1 MNIICPNCKKEI
13 DDSAKFCPL
22 CGQELSLAGTTTLSS
37 SKKIKIYLASFF
49 LSPLGLFW
57 FFKYFKSDETENRY
71 VAYTCLIIT
80 LLPLITTAVIG
91 SKYIGALSSSMELY
105 NTNLD
110 AYSKL
115 GL

>member
-1 MNIICPNCKKEI
+1 MNVICPNCKREI

-22 CGQELSLAGTTTLSS
+22 CGQDLGLAATTLSS
-37 SKKIKIYLASFF
+37 SKKIRLYLASFF

-80 LLPLITTAVIG
+80 LLPLIATVVIG
-91 SKYIGALSSSMELY
+91 SKYIDALSSSVELY